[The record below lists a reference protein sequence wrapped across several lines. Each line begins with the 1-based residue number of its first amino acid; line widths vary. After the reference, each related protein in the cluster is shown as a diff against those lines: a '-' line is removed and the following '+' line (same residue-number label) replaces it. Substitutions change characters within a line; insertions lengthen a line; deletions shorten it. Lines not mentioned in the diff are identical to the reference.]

1 MNSITS
7 KEDFIESLKWERA
20 NCTASG
26 SPWCKDYKQVLVYSY
41 LRFES
46 IRKTKGMVNVSCSKI
61 AKEYK
66 GVLSEQSVRTAIKNL
81 VNRGVIYLRPVKES
95 NVNSYILVEDIC
107 FNLTD

>member
-7 KEDFIESLKWERA
+7 KEDFIESLKWERC
-20 NCTASG
+20 NFTASG
-26 SPWCKDYKQVLVYSY
+26 RPWCKDYKQVLVYSY

-46 IRKTKGMVNVSCSKI
+46 IRKNATVVSASCSEI

-81 VNRGVIYLRPVKES
+81 VNGGVIYLAPFKDG
-95 NVNSYILVEDIC
+95 NINSYALVEDIC